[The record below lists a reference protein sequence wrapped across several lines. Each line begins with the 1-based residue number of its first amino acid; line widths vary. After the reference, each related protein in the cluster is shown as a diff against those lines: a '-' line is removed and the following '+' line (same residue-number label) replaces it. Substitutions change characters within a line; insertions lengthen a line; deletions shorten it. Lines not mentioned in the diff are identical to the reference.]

1 MNIQYYR
8 DVVTKAYPSPTWA
21 RKVMQMPDKQVI
33 AIYWKINMIQTQN
46 EKEPVVK
53 GPEQLKLF

>member
-8 DVVTKAYPSPTWA
+8 DIVAQAYPSPTWS
-21 RKVMQMPDKQVI
+21 RKVMQMSDKQII
-33 AIYWKINMIQTQN
+33 AIYWKINMTQTQN
-46 EKEPVVK
+46 KNEPVVK